1 MKSRLL
7 RKIRKDIIKHTIC
20 TYSKLCD
27 GTTKYKYRKGRVE
40 EYKYYAGRPNK
51 YNALLFLHEMI
62 RCLLRDNYSYIRHN
76 RFNYKKLLYGK
87 SK

>member
-7 RKIRKDIIKHTIC
+7 KKLRKDIIKHTTC
-20 TYSKLCD
+20 TYSNFCD
-27 GTTKYKYRKGRVE
+27 GTTKYKYMKGSVM
-40 EYKYYAGRPNK
+40 EYRYYAGRPNN

-76 RFNYKKLLYGK
+76 KFNYKKLLYGK
-87 SK
+87 GE